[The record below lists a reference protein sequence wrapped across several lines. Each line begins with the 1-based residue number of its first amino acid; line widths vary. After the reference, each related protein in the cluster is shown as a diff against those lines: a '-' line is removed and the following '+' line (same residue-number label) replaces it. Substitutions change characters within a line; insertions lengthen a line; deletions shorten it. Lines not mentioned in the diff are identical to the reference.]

1 MYPVPQEQLRVP
13 DSLRSNTVSR
23 QSNRTD
29 SRNNPSYPSSSFRNV
44 HIVETT
50 QNFIQILDTYTQQ
63 EQIIDFNEARRVGIR
78 VEDLINRFK
87 SESKFDT
94 MSKQKGQKKD
104 GKGQT
109 EEAQPK
115 IGKF

>member
-1 MYPVPQEQLRVP
+1 MVPVTQENLQLP
-13 DSLRSNTVSR
+13 DSIRSNTVSR

-44 HIVETT
+44 QIVETT

-63 EQIIDFNEARRVGIR
+63 EQILDYNEARRVGIR

-94 MSKQKGQKKD
+94 MSKQKGQKKE
-104 GKGQT
+104 GKGT
-109 EEAQPK
+109 AEENRPK